1 MFATQGVDMPEL
13 RKDPMMRRWV
23 VMAPDRAKRPMQS
36 VAHPLPVGNDFDP
49 FAEGNE
55 ASTPPEVLAYRNPDS
70 VPNGPGWRVRVVP
83 NKYPALQIE
92 PSLEASREG
101 MYEMMNG
108 LGTHEV
114 IIECP
119 QNETNLSRLSVNNV
133 REVMA
138 AYRDRM
144 ISLKQDRRL
153 AHALIFKNNGILAG
167 ASLPHSH
174 SQLIASPVVP
184 IAIWEEI
191 QGAQEYFQRQNRSI
205 FDEMIEQELA
215 THSRIVFDT
224 PGFVAFCP
232 YASRFPFETWI
243 LPKDQCSHFEDVSPT
258 SIDELG
264 HVMKTVLG
272 KQERALEDP
281 PYNYVLHS
289 APYNES
295 ELPHYRWHFEIFPR
309 LTRVAGFEWGSGFY
323 INPTY
328 PEDAAKRLREATA

>member
-1 MFATQGVDMPEL
+1 MPEL

-36 VAHPLPVGNDFDP
+36 IAPPLVIGTDFDP

-55 ASTPPEVLAYRNPDS
+55 ASTPPEILAYRNPGS
-70 VPNGPGWRVRVVP
+70 VANGPGWRVRVVP

-92 PSLEASREG
+92 PSLESGRDG
-101 MYEMMNG
+101 IYEMMNG

-119 QNETNLSRLSVNNV
+119 HNETNLSRLSVDNV
-133 REVMA
+133 CDVMT

-144 ISLKQDRRL
+144 IALKQDRRL

-191 QGAQEYFQRQNRSI
+191 QGALEFFNIQHRSI
-205 FDEMIEQELA
+205 FDEMIQQELA
-215 THSRIVFDT
+215 TGSRIVLNT

-232 YASRFPFETWI
+232 YASRFPYETWI
-243 LPKDQCSHFEDVSPT
+243 LPKDQSSHFENISSE
-258 SIDELG
+258 SIDELS

-272 KQERALEDP
+272 QQERALDDP

-289 APYNES
+289 APYDQP
-295 ELPHYRWHFEIFPR
+295 ELPHFRWHFEIFPR

-323 INPTY
+323 INPVY
-328 PEDAAKRLREATA
+328 PEDAAKRLRDVTV

>member
-1 MFATQGVDMPEL
+1 MPEL

-36 VAHPLPVGNDFDP
+36 VIPSLVVETDFDP

-55 ASTPPEVLAYRNPDS
+55 ASTPPELLAYRNPDT

-92 PSLEASREG
+92 PTLDISHQG
-101 MYEMMNG
+101 IYEMMNG
-108 LGTHEV
+108 MGTHEV

-119 QNETNLSRLSVNNV
+119 HNETNLSRLSVDNV
-133 REVMA
+133 REVVA

-144 ISLKQDRRL
+144 IDLKRDRRL
-153 AHALIFKNNGILAG
+153 VHALIFKNSGILAG

-191 QGAQEYFQRQNRSI
+191 QGAHEYFNNQSRSI
-205 FDEMIEQELA
+205 FDEMIQQEL
-215 THSRIVFDT
+215 TTGSRIVLDT
-224 PGFVAFCP
+224 PGFVALCP
-232 YASRFPFETWI
+232 YASRFSFETWI
-243 LPKDQCSHFEDVSPT
+243 LPKDQSSHFENIRPKA
-258 SIDELG
+258 IDELG
-264 HVMKTVLG
+264 DVLKTVLG
-272 KQERALEDP
+272 KQERVLDDP

-289 APYNES
+289 APFNQP
-295 ELPHYRWHFEIFPR
+295 ELPHFRWHFEIFPR

-323 INPTY
+323 INPVY
-328 PEDAAKRLREATA
+328 PEDAAKRLRDTTV